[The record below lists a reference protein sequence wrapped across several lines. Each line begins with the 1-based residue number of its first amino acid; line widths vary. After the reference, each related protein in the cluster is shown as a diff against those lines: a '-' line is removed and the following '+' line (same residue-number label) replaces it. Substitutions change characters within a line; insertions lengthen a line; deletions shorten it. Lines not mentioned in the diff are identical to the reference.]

1 MGGDGPKLTSALR
14 LVARKILF
22 LQKGENGSCSV
33 WLVATH
39 HSIDG

>member
-22 LQKGENGSCSV
+22 CKREEM
-33 WLVATH
+33 VATVFGWLQH
-39 HSIDG
+39 TIL